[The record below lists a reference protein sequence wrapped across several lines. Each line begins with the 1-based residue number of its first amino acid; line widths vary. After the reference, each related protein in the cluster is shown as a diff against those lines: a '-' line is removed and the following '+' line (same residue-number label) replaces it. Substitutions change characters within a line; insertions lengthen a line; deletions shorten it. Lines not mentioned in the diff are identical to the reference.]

1 MPSSRTGTARGQGP
15 MAGNSGLS
23 PQLSEQCEV
32 RWIRWYWSRA
42 EWCGFLD
49 GDMAIGEWRTTC
61 YHRRTGAGA
70 TQTEALTK
78 DTRYVTARGKL
89 TMPGVWR
96 WRVGGYLEMLLVSV
110 AAVADAIKEP
120 SCEEQVFFAL
130 AREPTLVI
138 ARRVF
143 FICCLRMLRYVVPFL
158 SQSRHCLSPRGE
170 ISLTET
176 TMQNLVALARA
187 QLRFCEVKQRWNQ
200 ECSRRPRRFEV

>member
-1 MPSSRTGTARGQGP
+1 MERQGHEATCETKNNPCQKVPSSRTGTARGQGP

-23 PQLSEQCEV
+23 PQLSEQREV

-49 GDMAIGEWRTTC
+49 GDMPIGEWRTTC

-96 WRVGGYLEMLLVSV
+96 WRVGGYLEM
-110 AAVADAIKEP
+110 
-120 SCEEQVFFAL
+120 
-130 AREPTLVI
+130 
-138 ARRVF
+138 
-143 FICCLRMLRYVVPFL
+143 MLWCRLQL
-158 SQSRHCLSPRGE
+158 SQTRSKSQAVKSRCFLF
-170 ISLTET
+170 L
-176 TMQNLVALARA
+176 LAS
-187 QLRFCEVKQRWNQ
+187 QRL
-200 ECSRRPRRFEV
+200 